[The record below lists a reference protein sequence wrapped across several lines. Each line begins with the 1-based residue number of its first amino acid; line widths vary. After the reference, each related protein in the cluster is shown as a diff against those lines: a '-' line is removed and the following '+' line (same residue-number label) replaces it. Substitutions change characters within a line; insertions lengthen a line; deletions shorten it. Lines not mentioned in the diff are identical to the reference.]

1 MDEQHEITLREE
13 GSDVPDENRFK
24 ELLDAVNQLFN
35 EVPGAAKNFI
45 RGKGQQQLARAA
57 EIKAEV
63 IKKLGDLDIERQC
76 LIQERDAAR
85 QETQERNK
93 ADEAHAA
100 KMYELQTQRF
110 KEVID
115 AAVKL
120 REMGVDLDISMI
132 AAQAVATLGQ
142 SGELPDA
149 AISDDQLVQMAD
161 ELFQTLDAE
170 ESNGNDANSR

>member
-1 MDEQHEITLREE
+1 MDERHEIILREV
-13 GSDVPDENRFK
+13 GDNRPDENRFK

-35 EVPGAAKNFI
+35 EVPGAAKNYF

-63 IKKLGDLDIERQC
+63 IKKLGDLDIERER
-76 LIQERDAAR
+76 LVQERDAAIR
-85 QETQERNK
+85 QEALQRDTAKDAQ
-93 ADEAHAA
+93 AA

-120 REMGVDLDISMI
+120 REIGVELDISLI
-132 AAQAVATLGQ
+132 A
-142 SGELPDA
+142 EDA
-149 AISDDQLVQMAD
+149 LAMLQG
-161 ELFQTLDAE
+161 T
-170 ESNGNDANSR
+170 GNDQRFIE